1 MDFEAYIRW
10 LMNGGQ
16 AWGAQDP
23 YAPSMPMG
31 SSIPGMVPAYDY
43 SDLGDVS
50 KALNITQDYADIG
63 SDPAML
69 GGFYGEM
76 PTASMYETE
85 FEANPGYTMLTNA
98 AMMEGTL
105 EQLIADE
112 ILNGGSAASAISKIN
127 QLIEAG
133 DTSIGVPTYMN
144 NDTGQMEPDL
154 NYVKDVA
161 SQFQNAY
168 LTDPT
173 PGQPGVETTTPMSG
187 TTAEWYAKT
196 GTPLPNERYV
206 GDDLASQEQLD
217 FLATNPEEMARLDQ
231 QLKAMRQLVGLDGNQ
246 YVGGV
251 GGGTTTPNVPQTT
264 TVAEAFGPDSPW
276 QGSPAP
282 EYDRAAARN
291 EGVEAAASAAQG
303 ELPQAPARLGRYQQ
317 MGIGLPSGGN
327 GDQGPA
333 FNGAFSGDAASNA
346 RFANRAPMVVGDP
359 RSGLTP
365 RQIRANPM
373 QQGATPQGIR
383 GLGRSGLIPSTGEP
397 PRSPALSVQPS
408 ARQQAVSS
416 YNERAAQGPSQAWQN
431 MRDTGTAWAEQAV
444 REIEADKA
452 RREREQIAY
461 ILGQQGHTPY
471 NDTMNTR
478 RMMAQ
483 QMGFGR

>member
-16 AWGAQDP
+16 AWGAEDP
-23 YAPSMPMG
+23 YAPSLPGG
-31 SSIPGMVPAYDY
+31 SSIPGMIPGYDMT
-43 SDLGDVS
+43 DLGDTA

-187 TTAEWYAKT
+187 SSAEWYAKT

-217 FLATNPEEMARLDQ
+217 FLASQPEVSAELDR
-231 QLKAMRQLVGLDGNQ
+231 QLKAMRQLVGLDGNP

-251 GGGTTTPNVPQTT
+251 DGGTTTPNVPQTT
-264 TVAEAFGPDSPW
+264 TMEEFLGPDSPW

-282 EYDRAAARN
+282 EYEEAPV
-291 EGVEAAASAAQG
+291 VEAAASAAQG
-303 ELPQAPARLGRYQQ
+303 QLPQGAASATPERMGRYQRALGQ
-317 MGIGLPSGGN
+317 TAPTGG
-327 GDQGPA
+327 GDQGPV
-333 FNGAFSGDAASNA
+333 FNGAFSGDAMS
-346 RFANRAPMVVGDP
+346 RFANRAPMEVGDP
-359 RSGLTP
+359 RVGLTP

-373 QQGATPQGIR
+373 QQAATPQGIMAPGSR
-383 GLGRSGLIPSTGEP
+383 GLIPSTGEP

-408 ARQQAVSS
+408 ARQQAVSR

-431 MRDTGTAWAEQAV
+431 MRDTGTAWAEQRV
-444 REIEADKA
+444 RADEAEKA